1 MSMSKRNRATV
12 PAKRRA
18 RSPLREIV
26 GDDVYD
32 VWVKMLK
39 KLVPAGR
46 THRLSVV
53 VASML
58 AYASSIASSRR
69 DADDDDPAF
78 ALSAASG
85 GVDDEE
91 AFRLLK
97 PFIVR
102 LFRDAK
108 VTYERVSS
116 KGERYS
122 ILWEATIE
130 FCRWDLYPWEG

>member
-1 MSMSKRNRATV
+1 MSKRNRSNV
-12 PAKRRA
+12 PPERRT

-39 KLVPAGR
+39 NLVPAGR

-58 AYASSIASSRR
+58 AYASSVASSRR
-69 DADDDDPAF
+69 DTDDEDFPAY

-97 PFIVR
+97 PLMVR

-108 VTYERVSS
+108 VKYERVSS

-130 FCRWDLYPWEG
+130 FCRWNLYPWEG